1 MLKNMKIAT
10 RLFLVL
16 GLLSVLLIA
25 VGVFGLRGMEATSA
39 GLESVYANQVVALK
53 QIKAVY
59 DSYTVRVI
67 DPAHKVRNGNL
78 SWAEA
83 RQLVDDTPRIIAENW
98 EGYSAS
104 KMVEEEKRLV
114 AQARPL
120 FLKADAAVDRLRQI
134 LKAEDQEALSK
145 FVVGEMYP
153 SIEPLIEVLDKLVTI
168 QLKVAEREYQEA
180 ARLYETTRNAA
191 LLVII
196 LGVLLAIFYGLFTI
210 RSITRPL
217 GIAVDAARRVSEGNV
232 SLKIDG
238 ESSTDEPGQLL
249 TAMRDMI
256 RTQREMATVADKL
269 AAGDLTVKVNPRSE
283 EDALGLAFSSMVEK
297 LCRTISEV
305 RAAAS
310 ALASASAQVSA
321 TSQNLSQGTSEQA
334 SSVEETTSSLEQIS
348 ATISQNAD
356 NSQQM
361 EQMAVKGARDAEE
374 SGKAVVGTVE
384 AMKSITAKVSIIED
398 IAYQTN
404 LLALN
409 AAIEAARAGEHG
421 KGFAVVAME
430 IRKLAERSQT
440 AATEISERA
449 ADSLKTADRSGNL
462 LTELVPAIRKTAELV
477 QEVAA
482 ASREQS
488 SGVGQISKAMS
499 QVDQVTQRNASASE
513 ELSSTAEEMAA
524 QAESLQ
530 QLVGFFRVG
539 TEDDSPRPRSIVRHA
554 VVHHP
559 TRNVVPQSVTP
570 FAPKRQ
576 RAGSAEAKSDQDFE
590 QF

>member
-1 MLKNMKIAT
+1 MLKNMRIAT

-16 GLLSVLLIA
+16 GLLSALLVAI
-25 VGVFGLRGMEATSA
+25 GMFGLRGMETTSA
-39 GLESVYANQVVALK
+39 GLESVYVNQVVPLK
-53 QIKAVY
+53 QLKEVA
-59 DSYTVRVI
+59 DLYTMQVI
-67 DPAHKVRNGNL
+67 DPAHKVRNGNM

-83 RQLVDDTPRIIAENW
+83 RRILDDTPRLIAENW
-98 EGYSAS
+98 EAYASS
-104 KMVEEEKRLV
+104 KMIDEEKRLYT
-114 AQARPL
+114 QSKPE
-120 FLKADAAVDRLRQI
+120 FLKADAAVERLRQI
-134 LKAEDQEALSK
+134 LKAENQEALTK
-145 FVVGEMYP
+145 FVVEEMYP
-153 SIEPLIEVLDKLVTI
+153 AIEPVTHVLDQLVDI
-168 QLKVAEREYQEA
+168 QLEVAEKEYQEA
-180 ARLYETTRNAA
+180 ARLYESTRNTT
-191 LLVII
+191 LMVIV
-196 LGVLLAIFYGLFTI
+196 LGVVLAIFYGVFTI

-217 GIAVDAARRVSEGNV
+217 GVAVDAARKVSEGNV
-232 SLKIDG
+232 TLKLDG
-238 ESSTDEPGQLL
+238 ETSTDEPGQLL
-249 TAMRDMI
+249 SAMRDML
-256 RTQREMATVADKL
+256 RTQREIATVADKI
-269 AAGDLTVKVNPRSE
+269 ASGDLTVNVKPRSE

-297 LCRTISEV
+297 LYRTISEV
-305 RAAAS
+305 RAAAN

-321 TSQNLSQGTSEQA
+321 TSQSLSQGTSEQA
-334 SSVEETTSSLEQIS
+334 ASVEETTSSLEQMS
-348 ATISQNAD
+348 ATITQNAE

-374 SGKAVVGTVE
+374 SGKAVVGTVD

-430 IRKLAERSQT
+430 IRKLAERSQ
-440 AATEISERA
+440 AAANEISERA
-449 ADSLKTADRSGNL
+449 TESLKTADRSGNL
-462 LTELVPAIRKTAELV
+462 LNELVPSIRKTAELV

-488 SGVGQISKAMS
+488 SGVSQISKAMS

-513 ELSSTAEEMAA
+513 ELSSTAEEMAS

-539 TEDDSPRPRSIVRHA
+539 NEGNGSRAQGFVRHA
-554 VVHHP
+554 AAQP
-559 TRNVVPQSVTP
+559 PRNVMAQGVAP
-570 FAPKRQ
+570 FVPKRQ
-576 RAGSAEAKSDQDFE
+576 GAGSAETRTEQDFE